1 MNILSAVTT
10 CPRPGGVSYLES
22 TLESLHAAGFDPL
35 VVSDAD
41 GAGSWPTMQKAL
53 RTLMEMGADAYA
65 VFQDDIK
72 AARGLRGWLDDQFSH
87 WSPQLTAESWIKAGV
102 FSLYTASVNHV
113 RPGWFTLDDLGAYR
127 PYGACALLFPRHA
140 AELLLSKPVNH
151 GFRFGTDTSVATF
164 TRKYGLEYWM
174 FSPSLIEHVGAQS
187 AIFGDVLPLIPERV
201 AGQFCEDCATLSVT
215 SSSVRDPASSSQAST

>member
-10 CPRPGGVSYLES
+10 CPRPGGISYLEG
-22 TLESLHAAGFDPL
+22 TLESLHAAGFDPI
-35 VVSDAD
+35 VVSDTD
-41 GAGSWPTMQKAL
+41 GQGSWPTMQKAL

-72 AARGLRGWLDDQFSH
+72 AAKGLRAWLDENLWPSLPLRNGGQAVS
-87 WSPQLTAESWIKAGV
+87 ESIGV
-102 FSLYTASVNHV
+102 VSLYTASVNHICS
-113 RPGWFTLDDLGAYR
+113 GWFTLDDLPKYQ

-140 AELLLSKPVNH
+140 AELLLSKPINH

-164 TRKYGLEYWM
+164 TRKYQLQYWM

-187 AIFGDVLPLIPERV
+187 AIFGDILPLIPERV
-201 AGQFCEDCATLSVT
+201 AGKFCEDCATL
-215 SSSVRDPASSSQAST
+215 AAHA